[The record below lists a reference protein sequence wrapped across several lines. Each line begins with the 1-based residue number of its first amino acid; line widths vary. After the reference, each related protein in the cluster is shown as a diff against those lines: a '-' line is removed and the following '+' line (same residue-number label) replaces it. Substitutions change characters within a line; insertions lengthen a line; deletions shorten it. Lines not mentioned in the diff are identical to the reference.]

1 MRLANRRRW
10 LIIFELSDA
19 SVAQLVEHHLAK
31 VNVEG
36 SNPFARSTSFPLF
49 SMLSF
54 NPVVVYSC
62 CMAAAHMDVAALNRE
77 CDVHVSV
84 SPHWNG
90 VELGE
95 LPKDK
100 FTPLYVVWWAS
111 RDRTRKPGT
120 GGAEVELF
128 LPTKD
133 LIQLTVNE
141 PKYILR
147 PPLVF
152 TNLSTLFPDKAEII
166 TNKPSKVIILDGSK
180 FNTL

>member
-1 MRLANRRRW
+1 
-10 LIIFELSDA
+10 
-19 SVAQLVEHHLAK
+19 
-31 VNVEG
+31 
-36 SNPFARSTSFPLF
+36 LF